1 MVRRPPWEIRLY
13 RDGAQ
18 FYLVRALAE
27 LEARQLLDGEALPK
41 GFQQLREIM
50 AALAMARSHY
60 ASYLMECLDSPE
72 IFTYSAWVE
81 RQNPA

>member
-1 MVRRPPWEIRLY
+1 MALRPPWEIRLY